1 MAMLAYAPAG
11 FFLLSDSKPGLTLL
25 GLLGVLLVEPL
36 PDTDQWI
43 PGLRHRG
50 TSHSLLCALLVGGV
64 IGTLGWVVGEYVAT
78 LLVSSL
84 AGLNTATVGIFANLL
99 QWIAEQ
105 LDTLDGRTLASFGFV
120 IGVFGIVVH
129 LLADAITI
137 AGIRPLLPLFH
148 WRVSLL
154 SIRSDSAV
162 ANIGLLGVG
171 VLALAAVI
179 LVTAPG
185 VGLVGTPA
193 SLAPVD
199 AAAGHPQ
206 NMSGAATAYG
216 VGDVH
221 RPTDSERDAG
231 G

>member
-36 PDTDQWI
+36 TRYGPVDSRLATPRDQ
-43 PGLRHRG
+43 
-50 TSHSLLCALLVGGV
+50 SLTTMRASGRGV

-185 VGLVGTPA
+185 VGLVDTPA